1 MQKNDE
7 DQGPTEL
14 LERPREYNVKFR
26 FPETSKL
33 QPPILG
39 LYETDFNYSGQ
50 APLFKGVEFG
60 IDMDSR
66 IAIVGECMQPCPDDM
81 TIDWRNPQV
90 RLFSGCYSADS
101 QTDNDRAKR

>member
-14 LERPREYNVKFR
+14 LERPREYSVKFR

-39 LYETDFNYSGQ
+39 LYETDFNYPGQ
-50 APLFKGVEFG
+50 APLFKGVDFG
-60 IDMDSR
+60 IDMESR
-66 IAIVGECMQPCPDDM
+66 IAIVGECNNLQENLAQLLQFDD
-81 TIDWRNPQV
+81 IYSN
-90 RLFSGCYSADS
+90 RLLLYNSPNWLFLFYLAD
-101 QTDNDRAKR
+101 

>member
-39 LYETDFNYSGQ
+39 LYSTDFNYEGQ
-50 APLFKGVEFG
+50 APLFKGVDFG

-66 IAIVGECMQPCPDDM
+66 IAIVGEC
-81 TIDWRNPQV
+81 TTRNQSKITCADAGY
-90 RLFSGCYSADS
+90 RLPLY
-101 QTDNDRAKR
+101 AKSC

>member
-39 LYETDFNYSGQ
+39 LYETDFNYPGQ
-50 APLFKGVEFG
+50 APLFKKVDFG
-60 IDMDSR
+60 IDMESR
-66 IAIVGECMQPCPDDM
+66 IAIVGECYKA
-81 TIDWRNPQV
+81 
-90 RLFSGCYSADS
+90 FSGYIRGDLLGYLTHDFLMMIRLRPT
-101 QTDNDRAKR
+101 QTGSNQ